1 MKWVRRRKEAD
12 VSNKDENSE
21 VQNSKNPNWMAP
33 VNNTGGQK
41 IINQGNGVHVPNGV
55 ANQIANKVAGKSK

>member
-1 MKWVRRRKEAD
+1 M
-12 VSNKDENSE
+12 SNKDENSE